1 MISIL
6 TITVHTNIPGSK
18 IILYNPSMTMQQE
31 SPDSIIFFPETVKI
45 EDRDLQANNRSEHDQ
60 IKVFLSPNELKT
72 IIDKKQGNRGDT
84 SGQSRPQNIRHNIGK
99 IIGLLFSKDEVFYI
113 NGKPHSIFYREWAA
127 KDQGNVTN
135 VDTVY
140 KINRPR
146 STATVI
152 TNPAEFQQGYTEVK
166 LYNIRINLGLV
177 EAEDKVDKT
186 GYCALK
192 EYRINELVDEIAQDL
207 DKWLYDTIDD
217 SEETVE
223 KLYNTPKGFISL
235 RDWRK
240 VVAGDG
246 KRDYFVNKIT
256 GRARFTSP
264 FPVMALTNQ
273 IKPWDRNPNKDG
285 IPPSAPQQSF
295 TLVPQG
301 QAPEDVPTALPI
313 QASIPDS
320 QAMPAPSAPP
330 MEGGGSTSGKSGAK
344 KHKKSHNKT
353 RKVSRKGNN
362 GNNGVN
368 SKRQLNKTIKMD
380 PIRVG
385 KALSRSGRDSG
396 NISVFLASQTP
407 EKYFSDGQIKNL
419 SG

>member
-6 TITVHTNIPGSK
+6 TITVHTNIPGFK

-72 IIDKKQGNRGDT
+72 IIDKKQGNRVPT
-84 SGQSRPQNIRHNIGK
+84 NQQSTPQNIRHNIGK
-99 IIGLLFSKDEVFYI
+99 IISLLFSKDEVFYI

-127 KDQGNVTN
+127 KDQGNVAN

-146 STATVI
+146 SSTTVI

-192 EYRINELVDEIAQDL
+192 EYRISELVDEIAQDL

-217 SEETVE
+217 STETVE
-223 KLYNTPKGFISL
+223 QLYNTPKGFISL
-235 RDWRK
+235 RDWKK

-273 IKPWDRNPNKDG
+273 IKSWDRNPNKDG
-285 IPPSAPQQSF
+285 VPPAAPEQSF

-301 QAPEDVPTALPI
+301 QTPETVPTALPI
-313 QASIPDS
+313 QATIPEV
-320 QAMPAPSAPP
+320 QPTPIPSAPP
-330 MEGGGSTSGKSGAK
+330 VEGGGRKRQTK
-344 KHKKSHNKT
+344 KDNKT

-362 GNNGVN
+362 G
-368 SKRQLNKTIKMD
+368 KRHLNKTIKID

-419 SG
+419 RG